1 LKRSVIALA
10 FAALLI
16 CSLQFSVPTNATTN
30 QQNRL
35 VMSLQPS
42 SVTIKVGDT
51 ATVNVILMN
60 SQNNS
65 IPQVCFDAEGFP
77 STGFITV
84 IVPQCTP
91 VQPYQTLTASLNVTA
106 TPAAAPQNVT
116 ALIVARGGT
125 LVAQTFLYVTVVPA
139 LPAWIP
145 WSMIG
150 VFVAILG
157 VSLFYGNTRK
167 RHRRR

>member
-1 LKRSVIALA
+1 VLTFAVLLVCSV
-10 FAALLI
+10 
-16 CSLQFSVPTNATTN
+16 QFSVSTNVNGASDR
-30 QQNRL
+30 QAGL
-35 VMSLQPS
+35 ALSLQPS

-60 SQNNS
+60 SQNSS

-91 VQPYQTLTASLNVTA
+91 VQPYQTLTAALNVTA

-125 LVAQTFLYVTVVPA
+125 VTAQTFLYVTVIPA

-150 VFVAILG
+150 GFVAVLG
-157 VSLFYGNTRK
+157 LSLFYGNKRK
-167 RHRRR
+167 QHQRR